1 MSDIQLRVQTTFD
14 VDKNDLQNKL
24 KQLQK
29 DSNVKLDFDVSSIN
43 SVISSFKDISNAT
56 KSLST
61 TLNDMTSAFD
71 KISKSTNEW
80 SKQIDNVKTKQ
91 KYATDETN
99 KQEQAIKR
107 VTKAQQELTK
117 SKELTPKQKSAQEYY
132 NNLIGY
138 VQKYKIGLMDLG
150 EYVSKLQEVMYKKD
164 GNYAGQF
171 MNMDYSKQVEVV
183 NELTNALKTQ
193 QKVREETAKIKQTID
208 KDKENEKLQQQTKL
222 YERLL
227 QLQQEEFNLQNQLF
241 DNGGKHGELEKELQ
255 LQLQINKAKQEDVSK
270 NIKDNNLVNYEMESK
285 LLSQIDQ
292 QNQQI
297 AIKQAQRKQK
307 EDELNAVLQKE
318 LEMFKTQMGLQ
329 TTSIEK
335 RYGNIKGVKENLAN
349 FNSELN
355 KLEVKN
361 GKLVNSNTGVQ
372 TSFKKL
378 CQELSNIRTEARNG
392 VGFFD
397 RLGDSAKKFITY
409 LGVGNVVVNFANQVK
424 QAFTYINEMNTALTN
439 VQMITGQSAES
450 VQGLTQEYINLG
462 KELGMLSQ
470 DVAKVAED
478 YYRMGK
484 STEETQTLIK
494 NTGMMATLSGMEMG
508 NATQAMTSIIN
519 GYKMS
524 VEDTAH
530 VVDTLVSIDNNAAT
544 SVEEIATALSRC
556 SNTALEAGVSFDTL
570 AGYAGTIS
578 SVTRKSAETV
588 GESLKTIMVYSCLY
602 VQKCA

>member
-14 VDKNDLQNKL
+14 VDKNDLQTKL

-241 DNGGKHGELEKELQ
+241 DNGGKHGALEKELQ
-255 LQLQINKAKQEDVSK
+255 LQLQINKPKQEDVSK
-270 NIKDNNLVNYEMESK
+270 NIKDNNLVN
-285 LLSQIDQ
+285 
-292 QNQQI
+292 
-297 AIKQAQRKQK
+297 
-307 EDELNAVLQKE
+307 
-318 LEMFKTQMGLQ
+318 
-329 TTSIEK
+329 
-335 RYGNIKGVKENLAN
+335 
-349 FNSELN
+349 
-355 KLEVKN
+355 
-361 GKLVNSNTGVQ
+361 
-372 TSFKKL
+372 
-378 CQELSNIRTEARNG
+378 
-392 VGFFD
+392 
-397 RLGDSAKKFITY
+397 
-409 LGVGNVVVNFANQVK
+409 
-424 QAFTYINEMNTALTN
+424 
-439 VQMITGQSAES
+439 
-450 VQGLTQEYINLG
+450 
-462 KELGMLSQ
+462 
-470 DVAKVAED
+470 
-478 YYRMGK
+478 
-484 STEETQTLIK
+484 
-494 NTGMMATLSGMEMG
+494 
-508 NATQAMTSIIN
+508 
-519 GYKMS
+519 
-524 VEDTAH
+524 
-530 VVDTLVSIDNNAAT
+530 
-544 SVEEIATALSRC
+544 
-556 SNTALEAGVSFDTL
+556 
-570 AGYAGTIS
+570 
-578 SVTRKSAETV
+578 
-588 GESLKTIMVYSCLY
+588 
-602 VQKCA
+602 